1 MGANNTIQNK
11 FKNFGA
17 QPNENVWEGIESVL
31 DSKRKKRR
39 FFWIWLFGCG
49 VLIVISLSIFNSTNI
64 KQNQSN
70 LSNINVKQHQGY
82 FNQNKSKNTFYNSK
96 QTNREEKQKSYNQTY
111 TKPVLNKYLQ
121 TSNLPT
127 KQPILNSKDLTKS
140 SFVMNNRLDN
150 KNSDSLYAMTKINP
164 KLALVSITKP
174 LQLKFNKYS
183 EIKKRNLKLSFQMI
197 SLNALFKDVTNQSY
211 YSSTNQNFNAD
222 LLTDFYVLS
231 RPVIFRLGIIK
242 PISKRFSFYTG
253 LDLGVLK
260 FTTTYPFSPTSIG
273 TIYSLGVPVGI
284 DYKIITKNR
293 IELSTNVGVNNDFP
307 LLKVNKT
314 STLKTSNVQVGY
326 YFSSEVNF
334 NFSYD
339 LNEKLKLKSNIGL
352 RNYFHQTQIS
362 NNKSLYIQYGLG
374 IVYELH

>member
-11 FKNFGA
+11 FKNFSA

-121 TSNLPT
+121 TSNLPI

-222 LLTDFYVLS
+222 LLTDFYAIS